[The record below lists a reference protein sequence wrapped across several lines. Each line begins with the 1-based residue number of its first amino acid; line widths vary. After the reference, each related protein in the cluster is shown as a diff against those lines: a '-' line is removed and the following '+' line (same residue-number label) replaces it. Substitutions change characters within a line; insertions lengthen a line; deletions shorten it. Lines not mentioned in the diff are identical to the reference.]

1 MPPTGFKSVFL
12 VATRLLQM
20 LLLGLLGLRRL
31 VGHLNPENRI
41 VKNVKEGKEVNESAL
56 PNSFPYLLLSLILSI
71 INH

>member
-1 MPPTGFKSVFL
+1 M
-12 VATRLLQM
+12 
-20 LLLGLLGLRRL
+20 
-31 VGHLNPENRI
+31 GHLNPENRI